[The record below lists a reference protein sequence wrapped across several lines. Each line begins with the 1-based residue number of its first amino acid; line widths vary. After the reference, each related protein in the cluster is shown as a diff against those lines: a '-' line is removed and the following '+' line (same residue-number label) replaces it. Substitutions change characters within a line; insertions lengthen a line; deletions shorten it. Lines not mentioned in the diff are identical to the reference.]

1 MGIPRA
7 GVTRVKEEADGLEFR
22 LRAIS
27 TRLANPQPALL
38 EITEEFSLME
48 ATRFASGGAAPEFGI
63 SSKWKKLSPGN
74 GDGTNS
80 TVANRARAGGNP
92 KNQPLVNFG
101 YLANAAIDPKIE
113 PFGAH
118 SLNMIID
125 PSNRAPAGY
134 FRLRNYNYGLNH
146 QDGDGVP
153 QRKFVTITPEF
164 RLIAKAI
171 VERYILADVKTNKKA
186 TGITPADSNRIKAA
200 KEHRKKLRR
209 QATLSDKKHGS
220 ITKVEHFG
228 TGSLRR
234 AETTI
239 DFKATTK
246 AANDAAKAARRKK

>member
-125 PSNRAPAGY
+125 PSNRAPIEYSRMGH
-134 FRLRNYNYGLNH
+134 NYGLNH
-146 QDGDGVP
+146 QDGNGVP

-234 AETTI
+234 AETINT
-239 DFKATTK
+239 FETTT
-246 AANDAAKAARRKK
+246 KAARRKK

>member
-7 GVTRVKEEADGLEFR
+7 SVTRVKEEADGLEFR

-134 FRLRNYNYGLNH
+134 SRGHNYGLNH

-171 VERYILADVKTNKKA
+171 VERYILADVKTKKKA

-200 KEHRKKLRR
+200 KEHRKKLRAK
-209 QATLSDKKHGS
+209 ATLSDKKHGS

-228 TGSLRR
+228 TGNLRR

>member
-7 GVTRVKEEADGLEFR
+7 SVTRVKEEADGLEFR

-63 SSKWKKLSPGN
+63 SSKWKQLSPGN

-101 YLANAAIDPKIE
+101 YLANAAIDPRIE

-125 PSNRAPAGY
+125 PSNRAPIEYSRMGQ
-134 FRLRNYNYGLNH
+134 NYGLYH

-171 VERYILADVKTNKKA
+171 VDRYIFADVKTNKKA
-186 TGITPADSNRIKAA
+186 TGITPDHANRIKAA
-200 KEHRKKLRR
+200 KEHQKKLRSK
-209 QATLSDKKHGS
+209 ATLSDKKHGS

-228 TGSLRR
+228 TGKLRR
-234 AETTI
+234 AETINT
-239 DFKATTK
+239 FETTT
-246 AANDAAKAARRKK
+246 KAARRKK